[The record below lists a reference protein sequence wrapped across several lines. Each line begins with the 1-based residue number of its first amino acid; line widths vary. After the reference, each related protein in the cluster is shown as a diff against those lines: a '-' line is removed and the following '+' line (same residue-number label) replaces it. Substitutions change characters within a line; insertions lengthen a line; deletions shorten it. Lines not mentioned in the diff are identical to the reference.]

1 MQKFQP
7 LLLNAD
13 ASSSSSSKGRT
24 NSIGSKSVDLE
35 DFSAE
40 TGSSEA
46 GRLFISRQRILVAR
60 VLKKGIE
67 LYTYNYSKECADRLA
82 KQLVFYLNYILR
94 AFTNLSQT
102 HFLSF
107 S

>member
-7 LLLNAD
+7 LLLNTD
-13 ASSSSSSKGRT
+13 TSSTLKGRA
-24 NSIGSKSVDLE
+24 NSIGSKSVDFD

-40 TGSSEA
+40 TASTEPCT
-46 GRLFISRQRILVAR
+46 GRLFISRQRILIAR

-82 KQLVFYLNYILR
+82 KQLVFLIK
-94 AFTNLSQT
+94 
-102 HFLSF
+102 
-107 S
+107 